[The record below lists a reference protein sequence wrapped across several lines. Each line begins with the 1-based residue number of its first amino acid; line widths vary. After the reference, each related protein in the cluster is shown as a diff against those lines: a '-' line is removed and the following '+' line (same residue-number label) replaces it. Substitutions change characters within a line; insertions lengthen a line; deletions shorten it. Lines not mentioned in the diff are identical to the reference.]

1 MSRKLTFKSARI
13 CKECGK
19 EFYPRSGTQVYCSGP
34 HITHCEECGKDIE
47 YTCSPREKPRFCSTT
62 CRESYKKKSNL
73 MKYGVENVSQLDS
86 VKRKI
91 SEKNRSKDVRD
102 KREKTCLERWGTKNP
117 SQNEEIRKKM
127 SETMKSEQ
135 YLISREQTCLQRYGY
150 TTPMLN
156 PQVQEKRR
164 QTNFKRYGCYGR
176 SYKSSD
182 YAAIM
187 VDGSKSDEYML
198 FKSDPVNYIKTH
210 YDSKPTVRQLEKDL
224 GVTNTPIYDV
234 LIENSCKDIV
244 EHNASQIEFEVLK
257 FLESLNLNTKIIKND
272 RTQIKPYELDF
283 YMPEYKFAIECNPAS
298 THNSST
304 AWFGDKKPYSYHKMK
319 TDLCLDKGI
328 FLFHIFGYEWI
339 LKQDI
344 IKSMIRNILHSN
356 FNTLGARQTY
366 VDDNVSFDE
375 CKKFLNENHRQGNT
389 SSSIRIG
396 LRLKSDD
403 SLVSVMTF
411 GRLRSTMGRTRTS
424 HDDYE
429 LSRFCN
435 KLNTSVSGGA
445 SKLFKYFIDNY
456 KFNTIVSFSDRSHTK
471 GTMYEILGFN
481 ISSIVNPGY
490 FWTDIYDTKFIN
502 RVSCQKRYIRNL
514 LKDNSI
520 DLSLTEREIMESH
533 GYVRTYDSG
542 LIKWTYCK

>member
-1 MSRKLTFKSARI
+1 MSRKLTFKNTRI

-34 HITHCEECGKDIE
+34 HITHCEECGEGIE
-47 YTCSPREKPRFCSTT
+47 YTCSPKEKPRFCSTQ
-62 CRESYKKKSNL
+62 CRELHKKKSNL

-86 VKRKI
+86 VKQKI
-91 SEKNRSKDVRD
+91 SEKNRSQDVRT
-102 KREKTCLERWGTKNP
+102 KREQTCLERWGTKNP
-117 SQNEEIRKKM
+117 AQNEGIRKKM
-127 SETMKSEQ
+127 SDIMKSEE
-135 YLISREQTCLQRYGY
+135 YLLNREQTCLQRYGY
-150 TTPMLN
+150 STPMLN
-156 PQVQEKRR
+156 PEVQEKRR
-164 QTNFKRYGCYGR
+164 QTNLKKYGCYGR

-198 FKSDPVNYIKTH
+198 FKSNPANYIRTH
-210 YDSKPTVRQLEKDL
+210 YDSKPTVRQLENDL
-224 GVTNTPIYDV
+224 GVTDTPIYDI
-234 LIENSCKDIV
+234 LIENNCRDSV
-244 EHNASQIEFEVLK
+244 EHSASQIEVEVLK
-257 FLESLNLNTKIIKND
+257 FLKSLDLNTQIIKND

-283 YMPEYKFAIECNPAS
+283 YIPEYRFAIECNPAS

-328 FLFHIFGYEWI
+328 FLFHIFGYEWT

-389 SSSIRIG
+389 SSSVRIG

-403 SLVSVMTF
+403 SLVSIMTF
-411 GRLRSTMGRTRTS
+411 GRLRNTMGRTKDS
-424 HDDYE
+424 NNNYE

-456 KFNTIVSFSDRSHTK
+456 SFNAIVSFSDRSHTK
-471 GTMYEILGFN
+471 GSIYEILGFN
-481 ISSIVNPGY
+481 KSGTVNPGY
-490 FWTDIYDTKFIN
+490 FWTDIYDTKHIN
-502 RVSCQKRYIRNL
+502 RVSCQKRYLKNL
-514 LKDNSI
+514 LKDDSI
-520 DLSLTEREIMESH
+520 DLSLTERELMESY

-542 LIKWTYCK
+542 LIKWVYHK

>member
-1 MSRKLTFKSARI
+1 MSRKLTFKSTRI

-47 YTCSPREKPRFCSTT
+47 YTCSPKEKPRFCSTQ
-62 CRESYKKKSNL
+62 CRELHKKKSNL

-86 VKRKI
+86 VKQKI
-91 SEKNRSKDVRD
+91 SQKNRSQDVRTR
-102 KREKTCLERWGTKNP
+102 REQTCLERWGTKNP
-117 SQNEEIRKKM
+117 AQNEGIRKKM
-127 SETMKSEQ
+127 SDIMKSEE
-135 YLISREQTCLQRYGY
+135 YLLNREQTCLQRYGY
-150 TTPMLN
+150 STPMLN
-156 PQVQEKRR
+156 PAVQEKRR
-164 QTNFKRYGCYGR
+164 QTNLKKYGCYGR

-198 FKSDPVNYIKTH
+198 FKSDPANYIRTH
-210 YDSKPTVRQLEKDL
+210 YDSKPTVRQLENDL
-224 GVTNTPIYDV
+224 GVTNTPIYDI
-234 LIENSCKDIV
+234 LIENNCRDTV
-244 EHNASQIEFEVLK
+244 EHNASQIEVEVLK
-257 FLESLNLNTKIIKND
+257 FLKSLDLNTQIIKND

-283 YMPEYKFAIECNPAS
+283 YIPEYRFAIECNPAS

-319 TDLCLDKGI
+319 TDLCEAKEI
-328 FLFHIFGYEWI
+328 FLFHIFGYEWT

-389 SSSIRIG
+389 SSSVRIG

-403 SLVSVMTF
+403 SLVSIMTF
-411 GRLRSTMGRTRTS
+411 GRLRNTMGRTKDS
-424 HDDYE
+424 NDDYE

-456 KFNTIVSFSDRSHTK
+456 SFNAIVSFSDRSHTK
-471 GTMYEILGFN
+471 GSIYEILGFN
-481 ISSIVNPGY
+481 KSGTVNPGY
-490 FWTDIYDTKFIN
+490 FWTDIYDTKYIN
-502 RVSCQKRYIRNL
+502 RVSCQKRYLKNL
-514 LKDNSI
+514 LKDDSI
-520 DLSLTEREIMESH
+520 DLSLTERELMESH

-542 LIKWTYCK
+542 LIKWVYHK

>member
-1 MSRKLTFKSARI
+1 MSRKLTFKSTRI

-47 YTCSPREKPRFCSTT
+47 YTCSPKEKPRFCSAQ
-62 CRESYKKKSNL
+62 CRELHKKKSNL

-86 VKRKI
+86 VKQKI
-91 SEKNRSKDVRD
+91 SEKNRSQDVRT
-102 KREKTCLERWGTKNP
+102 KREQTCLERWGTKNP
-117 SQNEEIRKKM
+117 AQNEGIRKKM
-127 SETMKSEQ
+127 SDIMKSEE
-135 YLISREQTCLQRYGY
+135 YLVNREQTCLQRYGY
-150 TTPMLN
+150 STPMLN
-156 PQVQEKRR
+156 PEVQEKRR
-164 QTNFKRYGCYGR
+164 QTNLKKYGCYGR

-198 FKSDPVNYIKTH
+198 FKSDPANYIRTH
-210 YDSKPTVRQLEKDL
+210 YDSKPTVRQLENDL
-224 GVTNTPIYDV
+224 GVTNTPIYDI
-234 LIENSCKDIV
+234 LIENNCRDTV
-244 EHNASQIEFEVLK
+244 EHNASQIEVEVLK
-257 FLESLNLNTKIIKND
+257 FLKSLDVNTQIIKND

-283 YMPEYKFAIECNPAS
+283 YIPEYRFAIECNPAS

-319 TDLCLDKGI
+319 TDLCEAKGI
-328 FLFHIFGYEWI
+328 FLFHIFGYEWT

-389 SSSIRIG
+389 SSSARIG

-403 SLVSVMTF
+403 SLVSIMTF
-411 GRLRSTMGRTRTS
+411 GRLRNTMGRTKDS
-424 HDDYE
+424 NNDYE

-456 KFNTIVSFSDRSHTK
+456 SFNAIVSFSDRSHTK
-471 GTMYEILGFN
+471 GSIYEILGFN
-481 ISSIVNPGY
+481 KSGIVNPGY
-490 FWTDIYDTKFIN
+490 FWTDIYDTKHIN
-502 RVSCQKRYIRNL
+502 RVSCQKRYLKNL
-514 LKDNSI
+514 LKDDSI

-542 LIKWTYCK
+542 LIKWIYHK